1 MIPYFAYQRKRF
13 FDFCLEKFYF
23 FHTFCVQRGHLAP
36 KQAGGAEKCVLPI
49 WQTRCLARHRGRCL
63 PGKACHSKARRGHNN
78 AGGDRAR
85 RAGEAPRTVCHA
97 GNAQRQRA
105 GRAGRCGDR
114 DLCGRTARPAAA
126 GRAGVGAGHR
136 EPAGHGGCP
145 RPAHGAEDFSHHGA
159 AAHAAGKRHP
169 AGGAIAP
176 GVPAS
181 TGLTLRQL
189 AGAMVEA
196 VRPAARP

>member
-1 MIPYFAYQRKRF
+1 MRF
-13 FDFCLEKFYF
+13 TDMADEMF
-23 FHTFCVQRGHLAP
+23 
-36 KQAGGAEKCVLPI
+36 GAA
-49 WQTRCLARHRGRCL
+49 QGRCL

-159 AAHAAGKRHP
+159 AAHAAGKGIRP
-169 AGGAIAP
+169 VAAIAP
-176 GVPAS
+176 VSAS

-196 VRPAARP
+196 VRPAALICVDSLCSAEGARLGRSVQFSDTVLYPAQADHAKHLTRQRWACR